1 LALERGG
8 PAGGVVACLLL
19 VGALTTAVLA
29 RQLPLLLAWRSA
41 PLSAMTAGLIVAGAL
56 FAATIVFV
64 VGGACLLL
72 AAAGWALSRM
82 SPPAAQASKLQVAS
96 ERHGVR
102 PPGAGDLPPLVG
114 LGAR

>member
-1 LALERGG
+1 MALERGG
-8 PAGGVVACLLL
+8 PAGVVVTCLLL
-19 VGALTTAVLA
+19 VGALTAALLA

-41 PLSAMTAGLIVAGAL
+41 PLSAMTAGLIVTGAL
-56 FAATIVFV
+56 LAAMIVFV

-72 AAAGWALSRM
+72 SAAGWALSRV
-82 SPPAAQASKLQVAS
+82 SPPAAPAPELQAES
-96 ERHGVR
+96 ERYGVR